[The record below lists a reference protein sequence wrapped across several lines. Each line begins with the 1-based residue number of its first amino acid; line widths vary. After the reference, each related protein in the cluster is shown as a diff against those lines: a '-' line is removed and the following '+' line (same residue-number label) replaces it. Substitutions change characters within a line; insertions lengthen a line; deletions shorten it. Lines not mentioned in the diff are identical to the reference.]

1 MVHAL
6 PQADFDRLR
15 RLDTCTVSN
24 VIERLNVRLRNEGFA
39 HDAVRCLFPAL
50 GPMLGYAVTA
60 TIRSSTQPI
69 TGGWYYDRLEWWASF
84 LDVPAP
90 RVIVL
95 QDVDRVPAFG
105 AFIGEIHANIA
116 MALQCVGC
124 VSNGAVR
131 DLPAMEA
138 LGFHVFAGGVSPS
151 HAYAHVIE
159 WGQPVEI
166 GGLKIQAGDLVQADC
181 HGVQIIPPEVAAD
194 IPAQAEQL
202 QQRERRLIDSC
213 RVPDFSIDT
222 LAAAL
227 DRLRRDPS
235 DAPISTPSQR

>member
-6 PQADFDRLR
+6 SPADFDRLK

-39 HDAVRCLFPAL
+39 HDSVRCYFPGR
-50 GPMLGYAVTA
+50 GPVLGYAVTG

-69 TGGWYYDRLEWWASF
+69 TGGWYYDRIDWWAS
-84 LDVPAP
+84 LLAVPAP
-90 RVIVL
+90 RVLVL

-105 AFIGEIHANIA
+105 AFVGEVHANIA
-116 MALQCVGC
+116 LALDCVGC
-124 VSNGAVR
+124 VTNGAVR

-151 HAYAHVIE
+151 HAYAHVIA

-166 GGLKIQAGDLVQADC
+166 GGLTIGAGDLVQGDC
-181 HGVQIIPPEVAAD
+181 HGVQVIPSEIAAE
-194 IPAQAEQL
+194 IPDRAEELQL
-202 QQRERRLIDSC
+202 REHRLIDVC
-213 RVPDFSIDT
+213 RAPGFS
-222 LAAAL
+222 L
-227 DRLRRDPS
+227 DRLREALDSLRGDRT
-235 DAPISTPSQR
+235 DSTVRTLLNP